1 MTERSDLR
9 RASLLAASGPKAP
22 CGKLSTP
29 RPPDPGQSHDA
40 CDQAL
45 AAFSGLAPV
54 TCPRRPRCCPPPPS
68 SPWAKSGSRRCTSR
82 PGVPRWPRPPGGR
95 AGRSARALSWPAA
108 PAGPAAQR
116 LPLRACDPRPTSPRW
131 QVVALVACA
140 ALEPGDL
147 RGQAAARWPARAA
160 MAATRRWAPRQA
172 GRLPA
177 RSSSHPVPASCP
189 GTPGRHDDDVQ
200 AERRVADDGP
210 RVRAVG
216 DREPG
221 LAGCSVV
228 STLREATTTPWPAI
242 AERGRRSS
250 SQRAKSHL
258 N

>member
-108 PAGPAAQR
+108 PAGPTAQR
-116 LPLRACDPRPTSPRW
+116 LPPRVCDPRPASPRW
-131 QVVALVACA
+131 QVARLGRLRCA
-140 ALEPGDL
+140 RTGRSAWSGGDSL
-147 RGQAAARWPARAA
+147 AARAA
-160 MAATRRWAPRQA
+160 MAAARRWAPAASRPTTSA
-172 GRLPA
+172 KLT
-177 RSSSHPVPASCP
+177 SS
-189 GTPGRHDDDVQ
+189 R
-200 AERRVADDGP
+200 P
-210 RVRAVG
+210 RVMSRNAWQG
-216 DREPG
+216 TMMT
-221 LAGCSVV
+221 S
-228 STLREATTTPWPAI
+228 
-242 AERGRRSS
+242 RRCN
-250 SQRAKSHL
+250 A
-258 N
+258 